1 LTIRAENKTDREAV
15 RAVNEAAFAT
25 PSEADLVDTLR
36 RRADPLV
43 SLVAVEEGEIVGHIL
58 FSPVSL
64 SGHPELKI
72 MGLAPMSVLPG
83 CQRKGTGSE
92 LVRGGLERCIQ
103 MGFEAVVVLGHP
115 GYYPRFGFRSASEFG
130 IDSDYEVP
138 DDAFMAL
145 ELSPGALS
153 GKTGTARYHPAFR
166 EQ

>member
-1 LTIRAENKTDREAV
+1 MTIRAENKTDREAV

-83 CQRKGTGSE
+83 CQRNGTGSE

-103 MGFEAVVVLGHP
+103 MGFEAAVVLGHP
-115 GYYPRFGFRSASEFG
+115 GYYPRFGFRPASEFG

-153 GKTGTARYHPAFR
+153 EKTGTARYHPAFR
-166 EQ
+166 E